1 MRAREPRRKVR
12 FKARMRGDRGWA
24 DVTIRDLSSRGM
36 LLSMETP
43 PAVGSYVEIC
53 GPSTTLI
60 ARAVWVKGEYFG
72 VRTQDRI
79 DIDSL
84 IGGGKSRAEAAPTVQ
99 LRSLPRRSDHEA
111 SHAASRL
118 RGSLMEYG
126 GALILILAGA
136 ATLAILIHSLFA
148 APMQAIS
155 EKLAP

>member
-43 PAVGSYVEIC
+43 PKVGTYVEIC
-53 GPSTTLI
+53 GPTATLI
-60 ARAVWVKGEYFG
+60 ARAVWVKGEHFG

-79 DIDSL
+79 DVDSL
-84 IGGGKSRAEAAPTVQ
+84 VGGGKVLSDAPPTVR
-99 LRSLPRRSDHEA
+99 LRPVPRRSDHEA
-111 SHAASRL
+111 SHAASRH

-126 GALILILAGA
+126 GAVVLILAGA

-148 APMQAIS
+148 APMQEIT